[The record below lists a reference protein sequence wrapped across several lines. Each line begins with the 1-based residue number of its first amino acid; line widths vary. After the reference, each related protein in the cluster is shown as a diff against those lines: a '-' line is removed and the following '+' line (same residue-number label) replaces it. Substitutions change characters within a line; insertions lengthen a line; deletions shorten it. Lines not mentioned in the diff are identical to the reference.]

1 MKVGRKAGFQRL
13 ACAVK
18 PGFDGSNGN
27 IKHLGDVLIR
37 DVLKIPEQNDA
48 RVFRVEAVERLLNPL
63 LDFFVFDILG
73 RIEGAVGDDFGAVQG
88 DMALLRAL
96 QALAAGAGVVESYA
110 IEPGREIGLATKLMD

>member
-1 MKVGRKAGFQRL
+1 MKIGRKAGFQCL

-63 LDFFVFDILG
+63 LDFFVFEILG
-73 RIEGAVGDDFGAVQG
+73 RIDGAVGDDFGAVQG
-88 DMALLRAL
+88 DMALLRCL
-96 QALAAGAGVVESYA
+96 FRLLRRVLAWLS
-110 IEPGREIGLATKLMD
+110 PMR